1 MTISYDSRITP
12 DLVFSLAKVRMV
24 SVAPKAE
31 ERCQMIIK
39 IPYNIP
45 SQNVT
50 SRRHWTK
57 DNAEKNRCASLI
69 SACMRN
75 KFEHQ
80 GKVVVD
86 IVSVR
91 KKKISDKANLIGGA
105 KYLIDGLVKARAIE
119 DDSDAHVE
127 IIYHQMVVK
136 KGEQPHTVIELN
148 EWIDPQIELDEVK
161 KEFLRLKEIERLA
174 VAFITTTRTRLDGQ
188 LFASDVTGL
197 VLAIVENLKTKEI
210 K

>member
-1 MTISYDSRITP
+1 
-12 DLVFSLAKVRMV
+12 
-24 SVAPKAE
+24 
-31 ERCQMIIK
+31 MIIK

-45 SQNVT
+45 SQNIT

-57 DNAEKNRCASLI
+57 DNAEKNRCAFLI

-80 GKVVVD
+80 GKVRVG
-86 IVSVR
+86 ITSVR
-91 KKKISDKANLIGGA
+91 KKRIADKANLIGGA

-127 IIYHQMVVK
+127 IFYDQELTR
-136 KGEQPHTVIELN
+136 KGEQPYTVIELN
-148 EWIDPQIELDEVK
+148 EWIDPQIGVESVK
-161 KEFLRLKEIERLA
+161 KEFSRLLEIERLA
-174 VAFITTTRTRLDGQ
+174 IAFITTTRCCAGDGL
-188 LFASDVTGL
+188 LFASDVGGFA
-197 VLAIVENLKTKEI
+197 LAIAKNLSTKEI

>member
-1 MTISYDSRITP
+1 MN
-12 DLVFSLAKVRMV
+12 
-24 SVAPKAE
+24 
-31 ERCQMIIK
+31 IK

-69 SACMRN
+69 SACIRN
-75 KFEHQ
+75 KFEYQ
-80 GKVVVD
+80 GRVRVD
-86 IVSVR
+86 IISVR
-91 KKKISDKANLIGGA
+91 KKKISDTANLIGGA
-105 KYLIDGLVKARAIE
+105 KYLVDGLVKARAIE

-127 IIYHQMVVK
+127 IIYHQTVVK

-148 EWIDPQIELDEVK
+148 EWIDPQIGVESVK
-161 KEFLRLKEIERLA
+161 KEFARLLEIERLA
-174 VAFITTTRTRLDGQ
+174 IAFVTKTRHRDEGSF
-188 LFASDVTGL
+188 FAADFWGFA
-197 VLAIVENLKTKEI
+197 LAIVENLATKEI

>member
-1 MTISYDSRITP
+1 
-12 DLVFSLAKVRMV
+12 
-24 SVAPKAE
+24 
-31 ERCQMIIK
+31 MIIK

-80 GKVVVD
+80 GKVAVS
-86 IVSVR
+86 ITSVR

-127 IIYHQMVVK
+127 IIYHQMVAK
-136 KGEQPHTVIELN
+136 KGEQPHTVIALS
-148 EWIDPQIELDEVK
+148 EWIDPQIELEAVR

-174 VAFITTTRTRLDGQ
+174 VGFVVTTRQRDSGAF
-188 LFASDVTGL
+188 FAADFWAFGMAL
-197 VLAIVENLKTKEI
+197 VENIKTKEI